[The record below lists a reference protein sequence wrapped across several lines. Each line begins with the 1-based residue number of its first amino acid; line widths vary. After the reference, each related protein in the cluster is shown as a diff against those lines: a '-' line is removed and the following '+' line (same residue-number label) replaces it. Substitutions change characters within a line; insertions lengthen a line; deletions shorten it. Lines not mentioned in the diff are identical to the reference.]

1 MWLRNFDLALTHLIY
16 KYIHHSKLRT
26 TIYKYL
32 TFYYFSLIGYINRIL
47 GSWIKSSTIATLF
60 STFSIPFST
69 SRFPKFFLIE
79 GICAHICYDR
89 RRVGGGR
96 EQGHRPSW
104 GGVGTR
110 SRAGFD
116 TFSIHCICVQS
127 FITFHFHTLKQ
138 FLKFGCCSRLFLF
151 HWNQNYLTVRKRTKL
166 NRLIQLK

>member
-1 MWLRNFDLALTHLIY
+1 MTHLIY

-26 TIYKYL
+26 TTHKYL
-32 TFYYFSLIGYINRIL
+32 TFYSFSLIGYINRIL

-60 STFSIPFST
+60 STFSI

-79 GICAHICYDR
+79 GICAHICYNSD
-89 RRVGGGR
+89 VLWGGEGGR
-96 EQGHRPSW
+96 GQGDRPSW

-138 FLKFGCCSRLFLF
+138 FLKFGCCSRLFFF

-166 NRLIQLK
+166 NRLIELK